1 MKQLKKIFCIVMTM
15 AFIFAF
21 ACPASTA
28 DAATKSIKEGKW
40 VTVSSTSTYYK
51 VNVKGEGYITLTAK
65 NKKGT
70 AYFALLDS
78 DKDFFS
84 DPENLFC
91 AFGTESIKVP
101 VSKGTYYIRL
111 TSEVEFGGKATVK
124 YTFTPVKQPTNYCI
138 ENALTL
144 KPGKYTKFY
153 QTPGYSFDRFYKIN
167 LKTDKK
173 ITIKSKSEVQLY
185 DDEGD
190 IVDTVQDYDDLEVRI
205 YKTKKLKAGTYYIQA
220 QYMYYDVPSIYKVK
234 WQ

>member
-21 ACPASTA
+21 ACPAATA

-40 VTVSSTSTYYK
+40 VTVSSTSNYYK
-51 VNVKGEGYITLTAK
+51 VTVKGEGYITLTAK
-65 NKKGT
+65 NKKGS
-70 AYFALLDS
+70 ADFVLLDN
-78 DKDFFS
+78 DKELFS
-84 DPENLFC
+84 DPGYLFC
-91 AFGTESIKVP
+91 TFGTESIKVP
-101 VSKGTYYIRL
+101 VSKGTYYIKL
-111 TSEVEFGGKATVK
+111 TSEVEFGGKASVK
-124 YTFTPVKQPTNYCI
+124 YTFTPLKTKTNYCI
-138 ENALTL
+138 DNAITL
-144 KPGKYTKFY
+144 KPGKYTKIY
-153 QTPGYSFDRFYKIN
+153 QTPGYSFDRFFKIK

-173 ITIKSKSEVQLY
+173 ITVKSKSEVLLY
-185 DDEGD
+185 DDEGE